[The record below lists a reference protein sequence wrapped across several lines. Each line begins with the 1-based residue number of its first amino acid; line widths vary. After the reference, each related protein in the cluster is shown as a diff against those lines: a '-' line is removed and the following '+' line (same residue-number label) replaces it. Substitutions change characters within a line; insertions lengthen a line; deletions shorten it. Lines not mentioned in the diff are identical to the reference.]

1 MNKTGSKSFGYIA
14 LRKGFVT
21 RDQIDFCMDR
31 QMQLLMEG
39 TKLRLGDL
47 LVAKGFITPQQREE
61 ILKIQNKVKSPIK
74 GYKILEKIGQGKIGA
89 VYKARQVKMDR
100 IVALKILHSKLSR
113 NPDYINQFYSEA
125 RAVSR
130 LNNINIVKGI
140 EVGESKGKHFFAME
154 YVNGDTIQDM
164 INTRGKIEKLLS
176 FQIAAQICSALQ
188 VVADNGLMHHD
199 VKPTNI
205 MINENGT
212 AKLADLGVGR
222 NAEYLVDMSATGS
235 FSVGTPHYTSPE
247 QAQGKK
253 DIDIRS
259 DIYSLGAT
267 LYHMVTGRPVF
278 EGSNAL
284 GVMVK
289 HVTQEPAEP
298 SDFNAA
304 LTRKECAIILKALSK
319 DPDKRYQTPED
330 FRKDLE
336 LLSEDKPLK
345 FAKSSRC
352 RRTKR
357 KKKSGVASGSR
368 SSRRI
373 RRGHRTRKRKVK
385 KKPSSAVTGD
395 LIVPKKENGAAQVVY
410 AKNLANEAEKKI
422 AYEKIE
428 EYFPGDIDAI
438 LEARV
443 RLANLLVDSDPTR
456 ATAAFLK
463 IIEDFHENKDNQ
475 YYKMATQKL
484 EELNRK

>member
-1 MNKTGSKSFGYIA
+1 MNKTSSRTFGYIA

-21 RDQIDFCMDR
+21 KDQIEFCMDR

-74 GYKILEKIGQGKIGA
+74 GYKILEMIGQGKIGA
-89 VYKARQVKMDR
+89 VYKARQIKMDR
-100 IVALKILHSKLSR
+100 IVALKILHSNLSR

-140 EVGESKGKHFFAME
+140 EVGESNGKHFFAME
-154 YVNGDTIQDM
+154 YVDGDTIQEM
-164 INTRGKIEKLLS
+164 INTRGKIEKTLS
-176 FQIAAQICSALQ
+176 FRITSQICSALQ

-222 NAEYLVDMSATGS
+222 NAEYLVDMTSTGS
-235 FSVGTPHYTSPE
+235 FSIGTPHYTSPE

-278 EGSNAL
+278 EGNNAL

-289 HVTQEPAEP
+289 HVTQEPATP
-298 SDFNAA
+298 SDFNSA
-304 LTRKECAIILKALSK
+304 LTRNECSIILKALSK

-345 FAKSSRC
+345 FAKSSR
-352 RRTKR
+352 RRKTKR
-357 KKKSGVASGSR
+357 KKKSPTGSR
-368 SSRRI
+368 RSGRI
-373 RRGHRTRKRKVK
+373 RRGHRTRKRKIK
-385 KKPSSAVTGD
+385 KKSSTPVTGD
-395 LIVPKKENGAAQVVY
+395 LIIPKKENGAAQIRY
-410 AKNLANEAEKKI
+410 AKDLSNPAEKNLAYDKV
-422 AYEKIE
+422 E
-428 EYFPGDIDAI
+428 EYFPGDMDSI

-443 RLANLLVDSDPTR
+443 RLANLLVDTDPTR

>member
-188 VVADNGLMHHD
+188 VVADNGLMYYD

-205 MINENGT
+205 MIIENGT
-212 AKLADLGVGR
+212 A
-222 NAEYLVDMSATGS
+222 
-235 FSVGTPHYTSPE
+235 
-247 QAQGKK
+247 
-253 DIDIRS
+253 
-259 DIYSLGAT
+259 
-267 LYHMVTGRPVF
+267 
-278 EGSNAL
+278 
-284 GVMVK
+284 
-289 HVTQEPAEP
+289 
-298 SDFNAA
+298 
-304 LTRKECAIILKALSK
+304 
-319 DPDKRYQTPED
+319 
-330 FRKDLE
+330 
-336 LLSEDKPLK
+336 
-345 FAKSSRC
+345 
-352 RRTKR
+352 
-357 KKKSGVASGSR
+357 
-368 SSRRI
+368 
-373 RRGHRTRKRKVK
+373 
-385 KKPSSAVTGD
+385 
-395 LIVPKKENGAAQVVY
+395 
-410 AKNLANEAEKKI
+410 
-422 AYEKIE
+422 
-428 EYFPGDIDAI
+428 
-438 LEARV
+438 
-443 RLANLLVDSDPTR
+443 
-456 ATAAFLK
+456 
-463 IIEDFHENKDNQ
+463 
-475 YYKMATQKL
+475 
-484 EELNRK
+484 